1 MNFVRKQEDQEP
13 DAWLA
18 DMDEAAMEQSIGE
31 AAKAL
36 KVTIILHHIYIKFNV
51 SPLIV

>member
-1 MNFVRKQEDQEP
+1 MNFVFQREKGEV

-18 DMDEAAMEQSIGE
+18 NMDEAAMEQSIGE

-36 KVTIILHHIYIKFNV
+36 KVFILHF
-51 SPLIV
+51 